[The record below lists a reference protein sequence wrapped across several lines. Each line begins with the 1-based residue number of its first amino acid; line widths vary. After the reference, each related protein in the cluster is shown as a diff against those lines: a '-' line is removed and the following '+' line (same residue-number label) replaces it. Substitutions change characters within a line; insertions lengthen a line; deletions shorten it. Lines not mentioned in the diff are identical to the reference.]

1 MGNENLKNCN
11 DKGLVKDNLV
21 MKAKPVD
28 CRACTERARETP
40 NMACCRCQDE
50 QAFCN
55 NDMGKVRLFLFL
67 LSKSNKSDH
76 FLRVVSN
83 SLLQPAKL
91 PIEDFPVRRNI
102 PGPGL
107 TCQNNLEC
115 TLFDD
120 CEEVILTI
128 IEPSLL
134 LRMTAPAELE
144 TT

>member
-1 MGNENLKNCN
+1 M
-11 DKGLVKDNLV
+11 
-21 MKAKPVD
+21 
-28 CRACTERARETP
+28 
-40 NMACCRCQDE
+40 
-50 QAFCN
+50 
-55 NDMGKVRLFLFL
+55 
-67 LSKSNKSDH
+67 
-76 FLRVVSN
+76 RVVSN

-120 CEEVILTI
+120 CEEVSHTI
-128 IEPSLL
+128 IEPTLL

-144 TT
+144 TTWSKTTYLCARLVGRAVEGDR